1 MSLGSMTPESFR
13 QQYPQG
19 GLVSEL
25 AAIEH
30 GQYVV
35 RVLVKNEGRTLTSGL
50 AAAASVEQAEDLA
63 RARALALL
71 GSPGTFSSPVPVKPV
86 VPQAIATVP
95 APVPMVAPKVPPLP
109 TPKPQVKA
117 PEPVAAKVNQ
127 GKGQADFKF
136 DLPLSEPPEEEPII
150 EESFVEEPELPLMA
164 TVTSTPT
171 DPEEALD
178 FSDIIARSDV
188 ELKRLGWTSEQG
200 RNYLLETY
208 GKRSRQLLSDDEL
221 LEFLRFLEA
230 QPMP

>member
-1 MSLGSMTPESFR
+1 MTPESFR

-35 RVLVKNEGRTLTSGL
+35 RVLVNNEGRTLTSGL

-71 GSPGTFSSPVPVKPV
+71 GSPGTFSSPVPAKQVTDPS
-86 VPQAIATVP
+86 P
-95 APVPMVAPKVPPLP
+95 APVIVPMATPKVTPLP
-109 TPKPQVKA
+109 TPKPQVKV
-117 PEPVAAKVNQ
+117 PEPVIAT
-127 GKGQADFKF
+127 ADFKF

-150 EESFVEEPELPLMA
+150 EESFVEEPELPLMSA
-164 TVTSTPT
+164 VTSTPSA
-171 DPEEALD
+171 PEEALD